1 MRVAEAAAAGASC
14 GALAGFAI
22 CMVIGVGFYDT
33 LMRMSVLGAAG
44 GWIGMMLI
52 LLDQALPSP
61 PRSSVE
67 TDEDGADDASAGQA

>member
-1 MRVAEAAAAGASC
+1 MRVAQAAAAGASC

-52 LLDQALPSP
+52 LLDQLLPSP
-61 PRSSVE
+61 PQPP
-67 TDEDGADDASAGQA
+67 EDSDGEESDAEGQA